1 MINEDK
7 ALKIA
12 QLVADKGGRAYYV
25 GGLVRDRLMGRPCSD
40 IDIEVHGI
48 EPKDLFELLKGVG
61 EPLSF
66 GSSFG
71 IYSLKGTNIDIAMPR
86 KEHATGRGHRD
97 FDVFVDPYLSLK
109 DSATRRDFTMNA
121 VMEDILTGELIDP
134 FGGKEDI
141 EKGIIRHV
149 NDLSFAEDP
158 LRVLRAAQFKARFG
172 FSVADRT
179 RRLCKLIDLSYL
191 TKERV
196 EGEMKKALLSS
207 SRPSV
212 FFEFLKDIDQLD
224 FWFKELEDCIGV
236 EQDPLYHPEGDVFV
250 HTMEV
255 IDRAAAVRDKTS
267 DPYAFMLLA
276 LTHDFGKT
284 VTTERINGRIH
295 AYGHETAGV
304 PLAESFVKRISN
316 EKAVLDYV
324 VNMVPLHMKPNLVA
338 YSKSSIKSTNR
349 MFDSAASPKDLI
361 YIAMADKPVMSGTDP
376 FTGDSAFLF
385 ERYEIYLDT
394 MKRPYVS
401 GKDLVEAGLA
411 PSADFSDILAY
422 AHKLRLARV
431 DKEHALK
438 QVLAYAGKMHK

>member
-179 RRLCKLIDLSYL
+179 RRLCKLIDLSFL

-255 IDRAAAVRDKTS
+255 IDRAAAVRAKTS

-349 MFDSAASPKDLI
+349 MFDSAIAPKDLI
-361 YIAMADKPVMSGTDP
+361 YIAMADKPVMSGADP

-411 PSADFSDILAY
+411 PSSDFSDILAY

>member
-25 GGLVRDRLMGRPCSD
+25 GGLVRDRLMGKPCSD

-61 EPLSF
+61 DPLSF

-109 DSATRRDFTMNA
+109 DAATRRDFTMNA

-179 RRLCKLIDLSYL
+179 KRLCKLIDLSFL

-224 FWFKELEDCIGV
+224 FWFKELGDCIGV
-236 EQDPLYHPEGDVFV
+236 EQDPIYHPEGDVFV

-255 IDRAAAVRDKTS
+255 IDRAAAVRGRTS

-295 AYGHETAGV
+295 AYGHETEGV
-304 PLAESFVKRISN
+304 PLAESFIKRISN

-349 MFDSAASPKDLI
+349 MFDSAIAPKDLI

-394 MKRPYVS
+394 MRRPYVS
-401 GKDLVEAGLA
+401 GKDLVEAGLT

>member
-1 MINEDK
+1 
-7 ALKIA
+7 
-12 QLVADKGGRAYYV
+12 
-25 GGLVRDRLMGRPCSD
+25 MGRPCSD

-71 IYSLKGTNIDIAMPR
+71 IYSLKDTNIDIAMPR

-97 FDVFVDPYLSLK
+97 FDVFVDPFLSLK

-179 RRLCKLIDLSYL
+179 RRLCKLIDLSFL

-212 FFEFLKDIDQLD
+212 FFEFLKDTDQLD
-224 FWFKELEDCIGV
+224 VWFKELGDCIGV

-295 AYGHETAGV
+295 AYGHETEGV

-401 GKDLVEAGLA
+401 GKDLVEAGLV
-411 PSADFSDILAY
+411 PSSDFSDILAY